1 MKTRIISAAVLLPL
15 LIFVLIKGDAVLASF
30 CLACIIIGV
39 NEFCNALGENSSKST
54 KVLLF
59 LASVIQV
66 FAMYKNYT
74 DITIVLTF
82 TIIFIQGAMV
92 VFEKISPV
100 NAALSVFTFFY
111 VTVSMSYIYLI
122 SSSYPKFFPYIFI
135 LSMVTDT
142 FAYFSG
148 VFFGKHKLSPNLSPK
163 KTIEGSIGGI
173 VFCVGASFLYALVYH
188 KEFLV
193 YVIPFAILGSII
205 SQIGDIFASA
215 FKRAMNIKDYGNLIP
230 GHGGI
235 LDRAD
240 SVIFTTSFVYVTALI
255 LK

>member
-1 MKTRIISAAVLLPL
+1 MKTRVISAAVLLPL
-15 LIFVLIKGDAVLASF
+15 LIFVLIKGDIILASF
-30 CLACIIIGV
+30 CLICSLIGV
-39 NEFCNALGENSSKST
+39 REFCNALGENSSEST
-54 KVLLF
+54 KILLF
-59 LASVIQV
+59 LASIIQI
-66 FAMYKNYT
+66 FAMYKNYM

-82 TIIFIQGAMV
+82 TIIFIQGALV
-92 VFEKISPV
+92 VFEKISPI
-100 NAALSVFTFFY
+100 NAALSIFTFFY
-111 VTVSMSYIYLI
+111 VSVSISYVYVI
-122 SSSYPKFFPYIFI
+122 SSSYAKFFPYIFI

-163 KTIEGSIGGI
+163 KTIEGSVGGI
-173 VFCVGASFLYALVYH
+173 LFCVGASFLYALVFH
-188 KEFLV
+188 KEFLAF
-193 YVIPFAILGSII
+193 VIPFAFLGSII

-240 SVIFTTSFVYVTALI
+240 SVIFTTSFVYVTALL

>member
-1 MKTRIISAAVLLPL
+1 MKTRVISAAVLLPL
-15 LIFVLIKGDAVLASF
+15 LIFVLIKGDIILASF
-30 CLACIIIGV
+30 CLVCSLIGV

-54 KVLLF
+54 KILLF
-59 LASVIQV
+59 LASIIQI

-82 TIIFIQGAMV
+82 TIIFIQGALV
-92 VFEKISPV
+92 VFEKISPI
-100 NAALSVFTFFY
+100 NAALSIFTFFY
-111 VTVSMSYIYLI
+111 VSVSISYVYVI
-122 SSSYPKFFPYIFI
+122 SANYAKFFPYIFI

-163 KTIEGSIGGI
+163 KTIEGSVGGI
-173 VFCVGASFLYALVYH
+173 LFCVGASFLYALVFH
-188 KEFLV
+188 KEFLSF
-193 YVIPFAILGSII
+193 VIPFAFLGSII

-240 SVIFTTSFVYVTALI
+240 SVIFTTSFVYVTAL
-255 LK
+255 LLR

>member
-1 MKTRIISAAVLLPL
+1 MKTRVISAAVLLPL
-15 LIFVLIKGDAVLASF
+15 LIFVLIKGNIILASF
-30 CLACIIIGV
+30 CLICSLIGV
-39 NEFCNALGENSSKST
+39 HEFCNALGENSSKST
-54 KVLLF
+54 KILLF
-59 LASVIQV
+59 LASIIQI

-82 TIIFIQGAMV
+82 TIIFIQGALV
-92 VFEKISPV
+92 VFEKISPI
-100 NAALSVFTFFY
+100 NAALSIFTFFY
-111 VTVSMSYIYLI
+111 VAVSISYVYVI
-122 SSSYPKFFPYIFI
+122 SASYAKFFPYIFI

-163 KTIEGSIGGI
+163 KTIEGSVGGI
-173 VFCVGASFLYALVYH
+173 LFCVGASFLYALVFH
-188 KEFLV
+188 KEFLAF
-193 YVIPFAILGSII
+193 VIPFAFLGSII

-240 SVIFTTSFVYVTALI
+240 SVIFTTSFVYVTALL